1 MESEQK
7 ERDPFEAFEAFGEPE
22 VELQDIDLSQSNEI
36 EAFEPRPIETVS
48 IDTAQIAAATPKKIT
63 GGFSWAGFGGGL
75 AALVWIG
82 GAIGGPVS
90 YYGVDA
96 LMQLDPALQA
106 GLIALA
112 FGPAVLFWLGAAAA
126 GEALKARR
134 FVAELT
140 RLAQEPN
147 TPFAI
152 GEGHA
157 QRFTLSVKTEIDALN
172 DAVSTALSRLNDLES
187 SARRNAALFDDAIA
201 ASRDN
206 AEFMVGRLANE
217 RDALAEIN
225 GELRGQTETV
235 ANSINRQVRLMR
247 EASKLV
253 KTEITSAEE
262 ALEGQ
267 LASFNASATTMADRT
282 ASFHDAADA
291 AAAATASLNNTM
303 SGMLDGLG
311 EATRLTDAARQSSEQ
326 AVLAANETA
335 NAVRETTRHAVFEA
349 KRAAQVIRAETEA
362 LQETAA
368 STMERLRDA
377 AVAARA
383 AAEESQAAA
392 DRHATSIEKR
402 LAALAH
408 TAGAVKKP
416 APIAAP
422 APVAAP
428 VAAPAPRVEARPV
441 VAERKPVQA
450 PVVKQREVV
459 EEQSLYTAASAAV
472 SRGQGRVQQSRTQE
486 TVSYTEART
495 ERSGGFKG
503 FGGWGNLF
511 PQREESFPM
520 QPAANAPEQAD
531 AFALVDFEPTR
542 KDPDVELKADA
553 IDLVEA
559 AGVDIEGSLSAVDLE
574 RIAQRSRLGAVARRR
589 AVADAAPAAVGRIS
603 RHLKRNAEAKLVA
616 AEFRA
621 RPDLAKSEKKGE
633 ASELVR
639 AYLLIDAALD

>member
-22 VELQDIDLSQSNEI
+22 VTLQEIDLSQSNEI

-48 IDTAQIAAATPKKIT
+48 IDTAEVAAATPKKIT

-96 LMQLDPALQA
+96 LMALDPALQA

-112 FGPAVLFWLGAAAA
+112 FGPAVLFWLGGAAA

-172 DAVSTALSRLNDLES
+172 DAVTTALSRLNDLES

-206 AEFMVGRLANE
+206 AEYMVGRLANE
-217 RDALAEIN
+217 RDALTEVN
-225 GELRGQTETV
+225 GELRGQTENV
-235 ANSINRQVRLMR
+235 ANSISRQVRLMR

-402 LAALAH
+402 LAALAQ

-416 APIAAP
+416 APAAAP
-422 APVAAP
+422 APVA
-428 VAAPAPRVEARPV
+428 APRVEARPV

-450 PVVKQREVV
+450 PVVKQREVI

-486 TVSYTEART
+486 TVSFSEART
-495 ERSGGFKG
+495 ERSGGGFKG

-542 KDPDVELKADA
+542 KDPDTELKADA

-559 AGVDIEGSLSAVDLE
+559 AGVDIEGSLSAADLE
-574 RIAQRSRLGAVARRR
+574 RVAQRSRLGAVARRR
-589 AVADAAPAAVGRIS
+589 AVADAAPAAVGRIA

>member
-22 VELQDIDLSQSNEI
+22 IELQDIDLSQAREI

-48 IDTAQIAAATPKKIT
+48 IDTAEVAASTPKKIT

-96 LMQLDPALQA
+96 LMALDPALQA
-106 GLIALA
+106 GMIALA

-172 DAVSTALSRLNDLES
+172 DAVTTALSRLNDLES
-187 SARRNAALFDDAIA
+187 SARRNAALFDEAIA

-206 AEFMVGRLANE
+206 AEYMVGRLANE
-217 RDALAEIN
+217 RDALTEIN
-225 GELRGQTETV
+225 GELRGQTENV
-235 ANSINRQVRLMR
+235 ANSISRQVRLMR

-253 KTEITSAEE
+253 KTEITAAEE

-267 LASFNASATTMADRT
+267 LSSFNASAATMADRT
-282 ASFHDAADA
+282 ASFHDAADS

-416 APIAAP
+416 APAAAPTPAPAPRAEARPVAAERKAAP
-422 APVAAP
+422 AP
-428 VAAPAPRVEARPV
+428 
-441 VAERKPVQA
+441 
-450 PVVKQREVV
+450 VKQREVV
-459 EEQSLYTAASAAV
+459 EEQSLYNAASAAV
-472 SRGQGRVQQSRTQE
+472 SRGQGRVQQSRTQNE
-486 TVSYTEART
+486 TVSFSEARA
-495 ERSGGFKG
+495 ERSSGGGFKG

-511 PQREESFPM
+511 PQREENFPM
-520 QPAANAPEQAD
+520 QAANAPEQAD

-559 AGVDIEGSLSAVDLE
+559 AGVDIEGSLSAADLE
-574 RIAQRSRLGAVARRR
+574 RVAQRSRLGAVARRR
-589 AVADAAPAAVGRIS
+589 AVADAAPAAVGRIA
-603 RHLKRNAEAKLVA
+603 RHLKRNAEAKLIA